1 MTGQRVMFTAPNVIE
16 LQPYEFSIDNLPAD
30 SIAIKSHYTLI
41 SPGTEMACL
50 RGVEAWAPP
59 PFNPGY
65 AGTGDIIAVG
75 ANVKDRQVGD
85 MVVAYTSHASHVQT
99 TRLHL
104 PLPPGLD
111 PKLAV
116 FARMAAVSMTSVRVA
131 CAELGDY
138 VAVTGLGLVG
148 NLAAQLFT
156 LAGCEVIGIDPS
168 AARRELALRCGIR
181 HAIDS
186 DCGPDAVDQIT
197 GGQMCS
203 TVVEATGFPPVVEH
217 VAQYAAKSGEVVLLG
232 SPRGEHPCDLTA
244 FANRIHLSQ
253 HDVTLK
259 GAHEWKYPTVNDPFT
274 KHSLPRNLEILLKLV
289 ADGRLHVSE
298 LITHVLP
305 PTEAEAAYTGLRDK
319 KDEYLGVV
327 FDWTGV

>member
-1 MTGQRVMFTAPNVIE
+1 MNGQRVMFTAPNVIE
-16 LQPYEFSIDNLPAD
+16 FQPYEFNLENLPAD

-50 RGVEAWAPP
+50 RGVESWAPP

-65 AGTGDIIAVG
+65 AGVGEIIGVG
-75 ANVKDRQVGD
+75 ANVKDRKVGD

-99 TRLHL
+99 NRLHL

-116 FARMAAVSMTSVRVA
+116 FARMAAVSMTSLRVST
-131 CAELGDY
+131 AEVGDY

-156 LAGCEVIGIDPS
+156 IAGCEVIGIDPS
-168 AARRELALRCGIR
+168 PARRDLALRCGIK
-181 HAIDS
+181 H
-186 DCGPDAVDQIT
+186 AVDSECGVAAVNDIT
-197 GGQMCS
+197 GGEMCS
-203 TVVEATGFPPVVEH
+203 TVVEATGFTPVVEN
-217 VAQYAAKSGEVVLLG
+217 VAQYAGKSGEVVLLG
-232 SPRGEHPCDLTA
+232 SPRGEYPCDLTS
-244 FANRIHLSQ
+244 FVNRIHLSQ
-253 HDVTLK
+253 HDVTFK
-259 GAHEWKYPTVNDPFT
+259 GAHEWRYPTTKDPFV

-305 PTEAEAAYTGLRDK
+305 PTEAEAGYTGLRDK

-327 FDWTGV
+327 FDWRGV